1 MFALRGIAVSFSIF
15 ILLYSAL
22 SLAVCGLWRNVRL
35 GAQRHSARRCADLL
49 FILRTMPLLVATG
62 VTLALAV
69 PSFLLL
75 EPRAVNEPIGVLPAV
90 LGLCGMATVLTGMWK
105 AAAALVRAS
114 RTVARWSVEAQ
125 EIDAREINGRD
136 INAREIGVRR
146 VARKIGAGRDDSTDS
161 IPVLRVSGGAP
172 PLTAAGILRPRVW
185 LSRAAEF
192 VLTER
197 ELQSALRH
205 EVVHVRRRDN
215 LRKLIL
221 RLVAFPGMAEL
232 ESAWRE
238 ATEMAA
244 DDAAVSS
251 ASEAL
256 DLAAAVI
263 KLSRLAPLEA
273 PAELTTALVNSPA
286 ESVNARVE
294 RLIAW
299 TEPRHRTAKKYSL
312 GYPLFA
318 VAAVMV
324 TLVVTYMELLV
335 RVHAATEWLVR

>member
-1 MFALRGIAVSFSIF
+1 MFAVRGVAVSFSIF
-15 ILLYSAL
+15 FLFYSVL
-22 SLAVCGLWRNVRL
+22 TLAVGLVWRKVWDYRRQ
-35 GAQRHSARRCADLL
+35 GSARSCADVL
-49 FILRTMPLLVATG
+49 FFLRMIPWAASAI
-62 VTLALAV
+62 VTLAFAV

-75 EPRAVNEPIGVLPAV
+75 EPRAVQESMSPALV
-90 LGLCGMATVLTGMWK
+90 GLCICGMAVMLAGAWN
-105 AAAALVRAS
+105 AAAALLRAA
-114 RTVARWSVEAQ
+114 RTVARWSNG
-125 EIDAREINGRD
+125 ARVIGRS
-136 INAREIGVRR
+136 NA
-146 VARKIGAGRDDSTDS
+146 DSRQ
-161 IPVLRVSGGAP
+161 PVLLLRTAGAAP

-185 LSRAAEF
+185 LSDAAEF

-197 ELQSALRH
+197 ELQCALRH

-215 LRKLIL
+215 LRKLLL
-221 RLVAFPGMAEL
+221 RVAASPVMAQL

-244 DDAAVSS
+244 DDAAVSN

-263 KLSRLAPLEA
+263 KLSRLAPLLA
-273 PAELTTALVNSPA
+273 AGELTTALVHSPA

-299 TEPRHRTAKKYSL
+299 TERQSSAPGYSL
-312 GYPLFA
+312 RYSLCA
-318 VAAVMV
+318 AAAVV
-324 TLVVTYMELLV
+324 ATLAVSYSALLV

>member
-1 MFALRGIAVSFSIF
+1 MFALRGNAVSFSIF
-15 ILLYSAL
+15 VMLYISL
-22 SLAVCGLWRNVRL
+22 SLVVCGVWRKVL
-35 GAQRHSARRCADLL
+35 SYGQRYPARRCADLL
-49 FILRTMPLLVATG
+49 YALRMMPFLAATG
-62 VTLALAV
+62 ATLALAV

-75 EPRAVNEPIGVLPAV
+75 EPRTADEPMGAVPVA
-90 LGLCGMATVLTGMWK
+90 LGLCGLAVLLSGIWK
-105 AAAALVRAS
+105 AATALLQVA
-114 RTVARWSVEAQ
+114 RTIARWSREAGV
-125 EIDAREINGRD
+125 IDSSGLRFPASVPMGSV
-136 INAREIGVRR
+136 AVGSVAVGSVPVRR
-146 VARKIGAGRDDSTDS
+146 ISGA
-161 IPVLRVSGGAP
+161 AP
-172 PLTAAGILRPRVW
+172 PLTAAGILRPSVW
-185 LSRAAEF
+185 LSRGAEF
-192 VLTER
+192 VLNER
-197 ELQSALRH
+197 ELEAALRH

-273 PAELTTALVNSPA
+273 PAELTTALVHSSA
-286 ESVNARVE
+286 ESVKVRVQ

-299 TEPRHRTAKKYSL
+299 RERPQNSAPQHSL
-312 GYPLFA
+312 AYMLC
-318 VAAVMV
+318 AAAAILV
-324 TLVVTYMELLV
+324 TLAVTYSELLV
-335 RVHAATEWLVR
+335 RVHTATEWLVR

>member
-1 MFALRGIAVSFSIF
+1 MFALRGIAVSLSIF
-15 ILLYSAL
+15 VLIYSAL
-22 SLAVCGLWRNVRL
+22 SLAVCGVWRSVWVFL
-35 GAQRHSARRCADLL
+35 QRYPARRCADLL
-49 FILRTMPLLVATG
+49 FALRLTPFALAAG

-75 EPRAVNEPIGVLPAV
+75 EPRAVDEPLGVVPVV
-90 LGLCGMATVLTGMWK
+90 LGFCGIAVVFAGLWSGG
-105 AAAALVRAS
+105 AALLRAS
-114 RTVARWSVEAQ
+114 RTIAQWSAEA
-125 EIDAREINGRD
+125 DL
-136 INAREIGVRR
+136 IGSNPVVTRG
-146 VARKIGAGRDDSTDS
+146 VV
-161 IPVLRVSGGAP
+161 PVLRASGAAS
-172 PLTAAGILRPRVW
+172 PLTAAGILRPSLW
-185 LSRAAEF
+185 LSHAAEF

-205 EVVHVRRRDN
+205 EVAHVRRRDN

-221 RLVAFPGMAEL
+221 RVVAFPGMAEL
-232 ESAWRE
+232 ESVWRE

-263 KLSRLAPLEA
+263 KLSRLTPLQA
-273 PAELTTALVNSPA
+273 PAELTTALVHSPA
-286 ESVNARVE
+286 ESLNARVE

-299 TEPRHRTAKKYSL
+299 TERRQNTAPRYSL
-312 GYPLFA
+312 GYVLFT
-318 VAAVMV
+318 AAVV
-324 TLVVTYMELLV
+324 ATTLAVTYSQLLV

>member
-1 MFALRGIAVSFSIF
+1 MFALRGIAVSFSVFVI
-15 ILLYSAL
+15 LYSGL
-22 SLAVCGLWRNVRL
+22 SLVVFSAWRKGLFY
-35 GAQRHSARRCADLL
+35 GQRYSARRCADLL
-49 FILRTMPLLVATG
+49 FALRMAPFALASG

-75 EPRAVNEPIGVLPAV
+75 EPRVVNEPMGAVPVVLALCGLAVLPA
-90 LGLCGMATVLTGMWK
+90 GIWK
-105 AAAALVRAS
+105 AATALMQAS
-114 RTVARWSVEAQ
+114 RTVARWSREA
-125 EIDAREINGRD
+125 
-136 INAREIGVRR
+136 GVTGSSLLESGNSVSVQRTS
-146 VARKIGAGRDDSTDS
+146 GA
-161 IPVLRVSGGAP
+161 AP
-172 PLTAAGILRPRVW
+172 PLTAAGIFRPTVW

-205 EVVHVRRRDN
+205 EVAHVHRRDN

-221 RLVAFPGMAEL
+221 RVVAFPGMADL

-244 DDAAVSS
+244 DDAAVST

-263 KLSRLAPLEA
+263 KLSRLATTEV
-273 PAELTTALVNSPA
+273 PAELTTALVHSPA
-286 ESVNARVE
+286 SSLNARVE
-294 RLIAW
+294 RLISW
-299 TEPRHRTAKKYSL
+299 TEPRPRQAPRYST
-312 GYPLFA
+312 GYALCAAFTV
-318 VAAVMV
+318 VA
-324 TLVVTYMELLV
+324 TLAITYSGLLV

>member
-1 MFALRGIAVSFSIF
+1 MFAMRGVAVAFSVFVIV
-15 ILLYSAL
+15 YCAL
-22 SLAVCGLWRNVRL
+22 SLAVCGVWRRVWL
-35 GAQRHSARRCADLL
+35 GGQLYSARRCADLL
-49 FILRTMPLLVATG
+49 FALRLAPLVVAAG
-62 VTLALAV
+62 VTLLLAV

-75 EPRAVNEPIGVLPAV
+75 EPRVVDEPMSAVPAA
-90 LGLCGMATVLTGMWK
+90 LSLCGMGLLLAGVWK
-105 AAAALVRAS
+105 AFAALVRAS
-114 RTVARWSVEAQ
+114 RTVARWSGEGIATAPRS
-125 EIDAREINGRD
+125 IDSMNS
-136 INAREIGVRR
+136 V
-146 VARKIGAGRDDSTDS
+146 S
-161 IPVLRVSGGAP
+161 VLRISGVAP
-172 PLTAAGILRPRVW
+172 PLTAVGILRPSVW
-185 LSRAAEF
+185 LSHAAEF

-197 ELQSALRH
+197 ELETALRH
-205 EVVHVRRRDN
+205 EVVHLRRRDN
-215 LRKLIL
+215 LRKLAL

-263 KLSRLAPLEA
+263 KLSRLAPLE
-273 PAELTTALVNSPA
+273 PSAELTTALVHSPA

-299 TEPRHRTAKKYSL
+299 TERPQRPMPAYSL
-312 GYPLFA
+312 RYALC
-318 VAAVMV
+318 AAVV
-324 TLVVTYMELLV
+324 AVITLTVSYSELLV

>member
-1 MFALRGIAVSFSIF
+1 MFAVRGLAVSFSIF
-15 ILLYSAL
+15 VMLYSAL
-22 SLAVCGLWRNVRL
+22 SLVVWGLWRKAWLVSQVSS
-35 GAQRHSARRCADLL
+35 AKRHADLL
-49 FILRTMPLLVATG
+49 FALRVLPFVVATG

-75 EPRAVNEPIGVLPAV
+75 EPRAVNEPMGIVPVV
-90 LGLCGMATVLTGMWK
+90 LGLCGMAVMLAGIRNG
-105 AAAALVRAS
+105 AAALLRAS
-114 RTVARWSVEAQ
+114 RTVAQWSQARTIGSNVVESS
-125 EIDAREINGRD
+125 GS
-136 INAREIGVRR
+136 V
-146 VARKIGAGRDDSTDS
+146 
-161 IPVLRVSGGAP
+161 PVLRISGAAP
-172 PLTAAGILRPRVW
+172 PLTAAGILRSSIW

-221 RLVAFPGMAEL
+221 RLVAFPGMAEM

-244 DDAAVSS
+244 DDAAVSN
-251 ASEAL
+251 AAEAL
-256 DLAAAVI
+256 NLAAAVI
-263 KLSRLAPLEA
+263 KLSRLAPLEP
-273 PAELTTALVNSPA
+273 PAELTTALVHSPA
-286 ESVNARVE
+286 ESLNARVE

-299 TEPRHRTAKKYSL
+299 TEPQPSPAAGYSL
-312 GYPLFA
+312 RYALCAA
-318 VAAVMV
+318 VAAVV
-324 TLVVTYMELLV
+324 ALAVAYSELLV

>member
-22 SLAVCGLWRNVRL
+22 SLAVCGVWRNVRL

-49 FILRTMPLLVATG
+49 FILRTIPLLVATAA
-62 VTLALAV
+62 TFALAV

-75 EPRAVNEPIGVLPAV
+75 EPRAVNEPIGVLPV
-90 LGLCGMATVLTGMWK
+90 ILGLCGMGTLLAGIWK
-105 AAAALVRAS
+105 AAAALLRAS
-114 RTVARWSVEAQ
+114 RTVARWSSEA
-125 EIDAREINGRD
+125 GV
-136 INAREIGVRR
+136 IGVGR
-146 VARKIGAGRDDSTDS
+146 VHSMDS
-161 IPVLRVSGGAP
+161 ISVLRISGAAP
-172 PLTAAGILRPRVW
+172 PLTAAGILRPTVW

-221 RLVAFPGMAEL
+221 RLTAFPGMVEM

-273 PAELTTALVNSPA
+273 PAELTTALVNTPA

-299 TEPRHRTAKKYSL
+299 GERRSTPAPRYSWGYALCTA
-312 GYPLFA
+312 
-318 VAAVMV
+318 AAVVV
-324 TLVVTYMELLV
+324 TVVVTYSQLLV

>member
-1 MFALRGIAVSFSIF
+1 MFAMRGIAVSFSVF
-15 ILLYSAL
+15 VILYCVL
-22 SLAVCGLWRNVRL
+22 SVTLCGVWRRMWL
-35 GAQRHSARRCADLL
+35 GGQQYSARRYADLL
-49 FILRTMPLLVATG
+49 FALRLAPLVVAAG
-62 VTLALAV
+62 VTLLLAV

-75 EPRAVNEPIGVLPAV
+75 EPRAVDEPLGAVPVVLS
-90 LGLCGMATVLTGMWK
+90 LCGMVLLLVGGWK
-105 AAAALVRAS
+105 ACAALVRAS
-114 RTVARWSVEAQ
+114 RTVARWSSE
-125 EIDAREINGRD
+125 GRASASVTVD
-136 INAREIGVRR
+136 FMNSV
-146 VARKIGAGRDDSTDS
+146 SM
-161 IPVLRVSGGAP
+161 LRISGSAP
-172 PLTAAGILRPRVW
+172 PLTAAGILWPSVW
-185 LSRAAEF
+185 LSQAAEF

-197 ELQSALRH
+197 ELETALRH

-215 LRKLIL
+215 LRKLML
-221 RLVAFPGMAEL
+221 RLVVFPGMAEL

-263 KLSRLAPLEA
+263 KLSRLAPLEP
-273 PAELTTALVNSPA
+273 PAELTTALVHSPA

-299 TEPRHRTAKKYSL
+299 TERQQNPPPGYSFV
-312 GYPLFA
+312 YPLCA
-318 VAAVMV
+318 AAAVVV
-324 TLVVTYMELLV
+324 TLAVTYSQLLV

>member
-1 MFALRGIAVSFSIF
+1 MFAARGLAVSFSISV
-15 ILLYSAL
+15 LLYSAL
-22 SLAVCGLWRNVRL
+22 SLAVCAVWRSVWIYS
-35 GAQRHSARRCADLL
+35 QRYGARRCANLL
-49 FILRTMPLLVATG
+49 FMLRLIPFALATG
-62 VTLALAV
+62 VTLALAL

-75 EPRAVNEPIGVLPAV
+75 EPRSVDEPLGALPVA
-90 LGLCGMATVLTGMWK
+90 LGLCGLAVVLAGLWK
-105 AAAALVRAS
+105 GTAALLQAS
-114 RTVARWSVEAQ
+114 RTVALWSREARVV
-125 EIDAREINGRD
+125 DA
-136 INAREIGVRR
+136 GVQS
-146 VARKIGAGRDDSTDS
+146 KDSADS
-161 IPVLRVSGGAP
+161 VPVLRVSAAGP
-172 PLTAAGILRPRVW
+172 PLTAAGILRPSVW
-185 LSRAAEF
+185 LSRTAEF

-205 EVVHVRRRDN
+205 EIVHVRRRDN

-244 DDAAVSS
+244 DDGAVAS

-263 KLSRLAPLEA
+263 KLSRLAPLKPA
-273 PAELTTALVNSPA
+273 AELTTALVHSPA

-294 RLIAW
+294 RLLAW
-299 TEPRHRTAKKYSL
+299 TEPRQNPAREHSWAFVLSATV
-312 GYPLFA
+312 A
-318 VAAVMV
+318 VVV
-324 TLVVTYMELLV
+324 TLGLTYSELLV